1 MEVKNIDIQIDPE
14 YTMHKKIKDN
24 LFLSKEEM
32 DILDRFN
39 INYINMSSLSELI
52 YELEIIE
59 EDNVTDEDLM
69 KIIKE
74 DNDDDLLSNL
84 LDVLSERNY
93 YENYKK

>member
-1 MEVKNIDIQIDPE
+1 
-14 YTMHKKIKDN
+14 MHKKIKDN

-59 EDNVTDEDLM
+59 EDN
-69 KIIKE
+69 
-74 DNDDDLLSNL
+74 DDDLLSNL

>member
-1 MEVKNIDIQIDPE
+1 MEVKNIDIQIAPE

-39 INYINMSSLSELI
+39 IDYINMSSFSELI

-59 EDNVTDEDLM
+59 EDN
-69 KIIKE
+69 
-74 DNDDDLLSNL
+74 NDDLLSNL

>member
-1 MEVKNIDIQIDPE
+1 
-14 YTMHKKIKDN
+14 MHKKIKDN
-24 LFLSKEEM
+24 LFLSKEEI

-39 INYINMSSLSELI
+39 IEYINMSSLSELI

-59 EDNVTDEDLM
+59 KDS
-69 KIIKE
+69 
-74 DNDDDLLSNL
+74 DDDLLSNL

>member
-1 MEVKNIDIQIDPE
+1 MEVKNFDIQIDPE

-24 LFLSKEEM
+24 LFLSKEEI

-39 INYINMSSLSELI
+39 IEYINMSSLSELI
-52 YELEIIE
+52 Y
-59 EDNVTDEDLM
+59 
-69 KIIKE
+69 
-74 DNDDDLLSNL
+74 DLLSNL

>member
-39 INYINMSSLSELI
+39 INMSSLSELI

-59 EDNVTDEDLM
+59 
-69 KIIKE
+69 E

>member
-24 LFLSKEEM
+24 LFLSKEEI

-39 INYINMSSLSELI
+39 IEYINMSSLSELI

-59 EDNVTDEDLM
+59 KDS
-69 KIIKE
+69 
-74 DNDDDLLSNL
+74 DDDLLSNL

>member
-1 MEVKNIDIQIDPE
+1 MEVKNFDIQIDLE

-24 LFLSKEEM
+24 LFLSKEEI

-39 INYINMSSLSELI
+39 IEYINMSSLSELI

-59 EDNVTDEDLM
+59 EDS
-69 KIIKE
+69 
-74 DNDDDLLSNL
+74 DDDLLSNL